1 MICGYAMKM
10 MLQIEDHTAF
20 KEAEKKGEEFN
31 KSRKQPKKYS
41 FIAPLQKNIYY
52 KTHRRGFFDEEA
64 MSILPEET
72 KQTVN

>member
-41 FIAPLQKNIYY
+41 FIATLQKKYIT
-52 KTHRRGFFDEEA
+52 KHIEEDSLMKKLCLFFLKRQ
-64 MSILPEET
+64 SKL
-72 KQTVN
+72 